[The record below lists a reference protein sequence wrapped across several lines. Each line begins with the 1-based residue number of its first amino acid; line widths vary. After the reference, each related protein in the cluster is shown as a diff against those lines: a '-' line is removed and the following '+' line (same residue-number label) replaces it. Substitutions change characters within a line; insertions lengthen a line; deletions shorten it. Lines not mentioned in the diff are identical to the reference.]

1 MRITVSPVE
10 KIFRET
16 LPEKLLHYEVRE
28 QQIEMALMVERALLH
43 ETNLLAEA
51 GTGTGKSFAYLIPL
65 ALDLEQNGGRAVVS
79 TATIALQEQLV
90 SKDIPLLEDVLG
102 LDLGV
107 QLAKGKGNYLCLV
120 RFIEETQT
128 PTLFEDAEILER
140 LREWSDRTET
150 GDRSEL
156 PFEPGEIW
164 NRICPDDACPG
175 RKCYLYKE
183 CFYFKARNR
192 LQQAR
197 LIVCNH
203 ALFFIDL
210 SMRCNDVF
218 LLPEYRV
225 VVLDEAQH
233 VEGIA
238 RNTMSTKVSSMR
250 LPVLL
255 YQLRKREGCNQEAV
269 QRALALND
277 EFFAV
282 VAGGGVSG
290 SDKYLLPSNPEIA
303 RLGEELQK
311 AVEDTELLFDAD
323 CAGERE
329 QALFYCLSRYNA
341 DLREILDAGDPG
353 KVFWVEKTLS
363 SRRLLVTL
371 HATPLDVSG
380 TLAQNLFENEQIASV
395 IMTSATL
402 SVAGDF
408 SYLKSAVGCEMAE
421 ELSVESPFNYEEQ
434 CLLYLPEGLPDPKAS
449 DFHERVTP
457 FIEEILHKTEGRAFV
472 LFTSYKGMNEA
483 YELLAPRLPWRVL
496 KQGDKPKQGLLEDFK
511 QDIHSVL
518 FATASFWEG
527 VDVQGEALSCVILV
541 KLPFAVPDDP
551 ITEAR
556 IEAIERAGGNAFLSY
571 SLPEAVIRLKQGFGR
586 LIRSQQDRGIVAI
599 LDPRV
604 KTRWYGRHFLSSLPR
619 CREITSLY
627 EVDIF

>member
-1 MRITVSPVE
+1 MSPVE

-16 LPEKLLHYEVRE
+16 LPEKLPHYEVRE

-43 ETNLLAEA
+43 ETSLLAEA
-51 GTGTGKSFAYLIPL
+51 GTGTGKSFAYLIPI
-65 ALDLEQNGGRAVVS
+65 ALDLERNGGRAVVS

-90 SKDIPLLEDVLG
+90 GKDIPLLEEVLG

-107 QLAKGKGNYLCLV
+107 QLAKGKGNYLCLM

-128 PTLFEDAEILER
+128 PTLFEEAEMLER

-150 GDRSEL
+150 GDKSEL

-210 SMRCNDVF
+210 SMRCNDTF

-255 YQLRKREGCNQEAV
+255 YQLRRREGCNQEAV

-290 SDKYLLPSNPEIA
+290 SDKYLLPSDPEIA

-329 QALFYCLSRYNA
+329 QALFYCLNRYNA
-341 DLREILDAGDPG
+341 DLREILEAGDPG

-363 SRRLLVTL
+363 GRRLLVTL

-380 TLAQNLFENEQIASV
+380 YLSLNLFENDQIASV

-402 SVAGDF
+402 SLAGDF
-408 SYLKSAVGCEMAE
+408 SFFKSSVGCEAAE
-421 ELSVESPFNYEEQ
+421 ELTVESPFDYMEQ
-434 CLLYLPEGLPDPKAS
+434 CILYLPDGLPDPKAD

-472 LFTSYKGMNEA
+472 LFTSYKGMNRA
-483 YELLAPRLPWRVL
+483 YELLAPRLPWRAL
-496 KQGDKPKQGLLEDFK
+496 KQGDKPKQKLLEDFK
-511 QDIHSVL
+511 QDMHSVL

-556 IEAIERAGGNAFLSY
+556 MAAIERAGGNAFLSY
-571 SLPEAVIRLKQGFGR
+571 SLPEAIIRLRQGFGR
-586 LIRSQQDRGIVAI
+586 LIRSQQDRGLVAI

-604 KTRWYGRHFLSSLPR
+604 KTKWYGRYFLSSLPR
-619 CREITSLY
+619 CLEISSLD
-627 EVDIF
+627 EADIF